1 MKSGTNEAAQKE
13 LRVLAS
19 RGVTR
24 TGENYCMS
32 CFQLLEA
39 EVSRCPGCL
48 SELTEEVKA
57 FLCPK
62 CSQVIALGTPAC
74 PKCGLRFKVKAV
86 AAPDRTKD
94 DQFLVKLIEWGGT
107 PKPEETLVQPTA
119 PLAKTSA
126 TSPSAEPAASV
137 KPPERLKR
145 LAELKESVIEL
156 MQNRSQMLERMQR
169 RIEAEKARL
178 AQISVMEGG
187 SATAEEIEKEIVA
200 LADEMADIT
209 MLQAHM
215 EALSDQITD
224 LMGSVEIGEETRER
238 GLAAKALRMKLEAK
252 EKELAELKAREE
264 QLAAKEQM
272 VDRKIQA
279 YAQKKKQLDMQEE
292 ELKSRLAK
300 LEEERAELE
309 RLRAAAAGAR
319 TESEREEA
327 ASAWREERERLRKM
341 VEGLRS
347 SIIRH
352 RTGEAPTEAE
362 IEAAEGDLGT
372 AISDLEAQIADLIME
387 KVELQKKISEATFVD
402 EDLRRLLKVLDQ
414 LLGQLPEEVIDRFS
428 KSDDFAL
435 YEKMLDRL
443 KI

>member
-1 MKSGTNEAAQKE
+1 
-13 LRVLAS
+13 
-19 RGVTR
+19 
-24 TGENYCMS
+24 MS

-39 EVSRCPGCL
+39 GVSRCPGCL

-86 AAPDRTKD
+86 APPDRSKD

-107 PKPEETLVQPTA
+107 PKPEDKPAQ
-119 PLAKTSA
+119 
-126 TSPSAEPAASV
+126 PAAHVAETPASPEQAAGV
-137 KPPERLKR
+137 QPPERLKR
-145 LAELKESVIEL
+145 LSELKESVIEL
-156 MQNRSQMLERMQR
+156 MQNRSQMLERMQK

-178 AQISVMEGG
+178 AQIGAMEGA

-264 QLAAKEQM
+264 QLAVKEQM

-309 RLRAAAAGAR
+309 RLRAAAVGAR

-341 VEGLRS
+341 VEGLKS

-387 KVELQKKISEATFVD
+387 KVELQKKISEAAFVD

-435 YEKMLDRL
+435 YEKVLDRL